1 MDWLGEWLKNVIMV
15 VLFAA
20 FVDLILPGKA
30 LERYARLVLSLL
42 ILLTLLSPIIRLL
55 TDPPE
60 NQLARELERQEKG
73 LPEEAQL
80 KQIMAQAQQLEDVR
94 QGQSLQWAGNELAK
108 LMKDEIAAETGE
120 SVLEVNV
127 VLAAVP
133 NANNGF
139 TNAEVR
145 SVEVKLAEAGEEPQD
160 SKSAEGADQQPIDVT
175 PVHSVQIQVDV
186 TDAEQNQGSP
196 KQQNAQEV
204 TQSERTRAEPIR
216 DYISRRYDLLPEVI
230 TIYVPVKRVTRS
242 CNGGEMVGNWLKRI
256 EQWLGGGVGGVKK
269 MQTFRWLIILGL
281 IGVAIMLFNSF
292 VNVKKLDHENIGRE
306 PPPESAAVSTTAGG
320 TTSGSEFGS
329 IEQEFEDRT
338 RTMLEQIVGVGAVD
352 VMVTVDSTEEI
363 VVKSNVKD
371 TQELT
376 EETDANGGKRH
387 VTSYQRD
394 GQIVTYDAA
403 GEQTPIITKRIKP
416 QVRGVLVVAKGAENE
431 VVKSLIV
438 DAIQRGLNVPSHK
451 ISVVPRKQQ

>member
-1 MDWLGEWLKNVIMV
+1 M
-15 VLFAA
+15 
-20 FVDLILPGKA
+20 
-30 LERYARLVLSLL
+30 
-42 ILLTLLSPIIRLL
+42 
-55 TDPPE
+55 
-60 NQLARELERQEKG
+60 
-73 LPEEAQL
+73 
-80 KQIMAQAQQLEDVR
+80 
-94 QGQSLQWAGNELAK
+94 
-108 LMKDEIAAETGE
+108 
-120 SVLEVNV
+120 
-127 VLAAVP
+127 
-133 NANNGF
+133 
-139 TNAEVR
+139 
-145 SVEVKLAEAGEEPQD
+145 
-160 SKSAEGADQQPIDVT
+160 
-175 PVHSVQIQVDV
+175 
-186 TDAEQNQGSP
+186 
-196 KQQNAQEV
+196 
-204 TQSERTRAEPIR
+204 
-216 DYISRRYDLLPEVI
+216 
-230 TIYVPVKRVTRS
+230 
-242 CNGGEMVGNWLKRI
+242 GNWLKRI